1 MAISKFITT
10 EGMLNYPSDAN
21 PTTESQYQ
29 DMVRNWGETFQNL
42 LGAISIWQPET
53 TYKEGAVILSP
64 NMDNSLVAVV
74 TQAGTTGLTEPQ
86 WDAIDTTVLDGAVK
100 YVMANKAMKTATK
113 DEVLAGAIN
122 DKVVTPKTF
131 IEAIKNVL
139 GVKDGE
145 DTDLYTVL
153 LNKIKSSG
161 AIVIDKDDTDKSMTI
176 TTKLV
181 SENNHLVLP
190 DGAEM
195 WVE

>member
-1 MAISKFITT
+1 MAISRFITT
-10 EGMLNYPSDAN
+10 DGMLNYPSDAN

-42 LGAISIWQPET
+42 LGAIAIWQPET
-53 TYKEGAVILSP
+53 QYKEGAVILSP
-64 NMDNSLVAVV
+64 NMDSSLVAVV

-86 WDAIDTTVLDGAVK
+86 WDTIDTTVLDGTIK

-113 DEVLAGAIN
+113 DEVLAGTIN
-122 DKVVTPKTF
+122 NKVVTPKTF
-131 IEAIKNVL
+131 IEAMKSVL

-153 LNKIKSSG
+153 LNKIKSS
-161 AIVIDKDDTDKSMTI
+161 DTVTVVKNDTEKSI
-176 TTKLV
+176 TLHATLIN
-181 SENNHLVLP
+181 ENNHLVLP
-190 DGAEM
+190 NGTEF

>member
-1 MAISKFITT
+1 MAISRFITT
-10 EGMLNYPSDAN
+10 DGMLNYPSDAN

-42 LGAISIWQPET
+42 LGAIAIWQPET
-53 TYKEGAVILSP
+53 QYKEGAVILSP
-64 NMDNSLVAVV
+64 NMDSSLVAVV

-86 WDAIDTTVLDGAVK
+86 WDAIDTTVLDGTIK

-113 DEVLAGAIN
+113 DEVLAGTIN
-122 DKVVTPKTF
+122 NKVVTPKTF
-131 IEAIKNVL
+131 IEAIKSVL
-139 GVKDGE
+139 GVKGSE

>member
-42 LGAISIWQPET
+42 LGAISVWQPET

-74 TQAGTTGLTEPQ
+74 TQAGATGLTEPQ
-86 WDAIDTTVLDGAVK
+86 WDAIDTTVLDGTVK
-100 YVMANKAMKTATK
+100 YVMANKAMKTASK
-113 DEVLAGAIN
+113 DEVLAGTIN
-122 DKVVTPKTF
+122 NKVVTPKAF
-131 IEAIKNVL
+131 IESVKSIL

-145 DTDLYTVL
+145 DTDIYSVL
-153 LNKIKSSG
+153 LQKIVVSG
-161 AIVIDKDDTDKSMTI
+161 SLIKTKDDTTKTI
-176 TTKLV
+176 TITNV
-181 SENNHLVLP
+181 NADNHLVLP
-190 DGAEM
+190 NGTEM

>member
-1 MAISKFITT
+1 MAISRFITT
-10 EGMLNYPSDAN
+10 DGMLNYPSDAN

-42 LGAISIWQPET
+42 LGAIAIWQPET
-53 TYKEGAVILSP
+53 AYTEGAVILSP
-64 NMDNSLVAVV
+64 NMDSSLVAVV

-86 WDAIDTTVLDGAVK
+86 WDAIDTTVLDGTIK

-113 DEVLAGAIN
+113 DEVLAGTVN
-122 DKVVTPKTF
+122 NKVVTPKTF
-131 IEAIKNVL
+131 IEAMKSVM

-161 AIVIDKDDTDKSMTI
+161 AITVAKNDTDKSITI
-176 TTKLV
+176 STTLV
-181 SENNHLVLP
+181 NENNHLVLP
-190 DGAEM
+190 NGTEF

>member
-21 PTTESQYQ
+21 PTTETQYQ

-64 NMDNSLVAVV
+64 NMDGALVAVV

-86 WDAIDTTVLDGAVK
+86 WDAIDTTVLDGTVK

-113 DEVLAGAIN
+113 DEILAGTIN

-131 IEAIKNVL
+131 IEATKSIL

-145 DTDLYTVL
+145 DTDIYSVL
-153 LNKIKSSG
+153 LQKIVVGGSLIKT
-161 AIVIDKDDTDKSMTI
+161 KDDTTKTVTI
-176 TTKLV
+176 TNV
-181 SENNHLVLP
+181 NSDNHLVLP
-190 DGAEM
+190 NGAEM